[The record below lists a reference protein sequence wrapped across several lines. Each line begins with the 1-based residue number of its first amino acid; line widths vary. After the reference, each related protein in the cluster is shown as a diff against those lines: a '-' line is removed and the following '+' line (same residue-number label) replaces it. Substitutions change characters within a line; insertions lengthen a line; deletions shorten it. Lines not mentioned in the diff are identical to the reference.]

1 VQTEGGLH
9 CVFFQ
14 EKYMKQ
20 TRFEAEHIQAKF
32 PAAPSSHP
40 EITGSETDNLDSD
53 TKRKTLDNGTKA
65 VESVAWMKMLG
76 LIR

>member
-1 VQTEGGLH
+1 
-9 CVFFQ
+9 
-14 EKYMKQ
+14 MKQ
-20 TRFEAEHIQAKF
+20 TRFEAEHIQAKV
-32 PAAPSSHP
+32 PAVPSDHP

-53 TKRKTLDNGTKA
+53 TKSKTLDNGTKV